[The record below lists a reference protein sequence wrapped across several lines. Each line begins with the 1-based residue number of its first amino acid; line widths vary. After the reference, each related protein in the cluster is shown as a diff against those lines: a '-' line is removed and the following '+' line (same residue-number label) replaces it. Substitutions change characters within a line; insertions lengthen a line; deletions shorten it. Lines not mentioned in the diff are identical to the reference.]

1 MQHKKPIALL
11 LVMMML
17 FVSFAGTWA
26 PETEVEVN
34 DLNLR
39 NYFYDQMDWKNRP
52 EPITVGDI
60 T

>member
-1 MQHKKPIALL
+1 
-11 LVMMML
+11 MML

-60 T
+60 A